1 MNKPTLIKELDL
13 RDASGCKIG
22 LFRCNYKGCANEF
35 QTTIIY
41 IKNNRIKSCGCLQKE
56 KAKETCIKRNTT
68 HNASYTKEFRI
79 WVKIKERCYGD
90 YCKEYKYYGSRGII
104 MCDRWLNS
112 FENFLEDMGKRP
124 SDKHTIDRIDNNGNY
139 TPENCKWSTMKE
151 QCRNRRN
158 NHFLLF
164 NNELKTISEWSEITG
179 LSISAINGRIK
190 RGWVMEEML
199 TIPPRGIRH
208 K

>member
-1 MNKPTLIKELDL
+1 
-13 RDASGCKIG
+13 
-22 LFRCNYKGCANEF
+22 
-35 QTTIIY
+35 
-41 IKNNRIKSCGCLQKE
+41 
-56 KAKETCIKRNTT
+56 
-68 HNASYTKEFRI
+68 
-79 WVKIKERCYGD
+79 
-90 YCKEYKYYGSRGII
+90 
-104 MCDRWLNS
+104 
-112 FENFLEDMGKRP
+112 
-124 SDKHTIDRIDNNGNY
+124 
-139 TPENCKWSTMKE
+139 MKE